1 MAKDSMPSIARA
13 LMEPSKKGG
22 PAKGKVSDELEDEE
36 EYESEPD
43 IEVSDT
49 AVTAARAVRSAI
61 KSGNDEELAKA
72 LKGFLQCESEA

>member
-1 MAKDSMPSIARA
+1 MMPKEKVPSIALA
-13 LMEPSKKGG
+13 LTGGPSKKKA
-22 PAKGKVSDELEDEE
+22 PVEESDELEDE
-36 EYESEPD
+36 YGSEPD

-49 AVTAARAVRSAI
+49 AVTAARAVRAAI